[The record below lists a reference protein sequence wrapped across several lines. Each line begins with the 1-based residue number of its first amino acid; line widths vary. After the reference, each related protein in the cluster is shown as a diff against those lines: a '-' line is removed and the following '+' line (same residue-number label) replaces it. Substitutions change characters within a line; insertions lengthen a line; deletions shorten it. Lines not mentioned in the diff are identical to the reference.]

1 MLKYLR
7 YAVYK
12 SFRAHLM
19 FLTLHVVER
28 SVKYVN
34 NTTIK
39 LAKLCW
45 FETEMCYKMSAI
57 FFLTIFFFWFGIIL
71 YLIEPNYLQFL
82 IMILNFKRLNFDN
95 LNSYIVTI
103 TTNIKDL

>member
-12 SFRAHLM
+12 SFRANLI

-34 NTTIK
+34 NTIIK

-57 FFLTIFFFWFGIIL
+57 FLNDFFPLWNNLIFDRALLFTVF
-71 YLIEPNYLQFL
+71 NYD
-82 IMILNFKRLNFDN
+82 INF
-95 LNSYIVTI
+95 
-103 TTNIKDL
+103 